1 MEVRDGYKKTEIGV
15 IPEDWDVVSVDKN
28 FDFYQNNT
36 YSRDCMN
43 EKGGDIQNIHYGDIL
58 IKYGSILDCD
68 KENIPFLN
76 MGISVSLS
84 NRTVQSGDII
94 ITDTAEDS
102 TVGKAI
108 EVINIKGRKVVSGL
122 HTIFIRPHAG
132 LFAERYLGYFFNA
145 PIYHNQLLPYIVG
158 IKVSSISKK
167 TIRNTMI
174 LRPCLEEQQA
184 IAEVLSDV
192 DSLISSLTKLI
203 SKKKKIKQGVMQE
216 LLTGEKRL
224 EGFNGEWKIM
234 HVSNIGKTYGGLA
247 GKTKAD
253 FGHGN
258 SKYIPFMNVMSN
270 PVIDMGFLEN
280 VKIADGEFQNNVKM
294 GDLFFNTSSE
304 TPEEVGMCSVLLE
317 DVDNLYLN
325 SFCFGFR
332 VNDLSSF
339 YPLYLSY
346 FFRSDV
352 GRKLM
357 FSLAQGAT
365 RYNLSKNYF
374 NKLRVALP
382 GIEEQI
388 AIANIISDMDAEIE
402 ALEQKLSKYKA
413 IKQGMM
419 HELLTGRIRLV

>member
-1 MEVRDGYKKTEIGV
+1 
-15 IPEDWDVVSVDKN
+15 
-28 FDFYQNNT
+28 
-36 YSRDCMN
+36 
-43 EKGGDIQNIHYGDIL
+43 
-58 IKYGSILDCD
+58 
-68 KENIPFLN
+68 
-76 MGISVSLS
+76 
-84 NRTVQSGDII
+84 
-94 ITDTAEDS
+94 
-102 TVGKAI
+102 
-108 EVINIKGRKVVSGL
+108 
-122 HTIFIRPHAG
+122 
-132 LFAERYLGYFFNA
+132 
-145 PIYHNQLLPYIVG
+145 
-158 IKVSSISKK
+158 
-167 TIRNTMI
+167 MI

-184 IAEVLSDV
+184 IAEALSDV
-192 DSLISSLTKLI
+192 DAVVSSLTKLI
-203 SKKKKIKQGVMQE
+203 NKKKNIKQGAMQE
-216 LLTGEKRL
+216 LLTGKKRL

-419 HELLTGRIRLV
+419 QNC

>member
-1 MEVRDGYKKTEIGV
+1 MEVREVPSGWQKKRISDIAPLQRGFDLPVKELKEGSYPVVYSNGIGYYHKFYKIKGPGV
-15 IPEDWDVVSVDKN
+15 ITGRSGTIGTVHYIEENYWPHNTTLWVTDFKCNDPKYIYFLFSYIDIEQFATGSGVPTLNRNDVHL
-28 FDFYQNNT
+28 FEAL
-36 YSRDCMN
+36 CP
-43 EKGGDIQNIHYGDIL
+43 
-58 IKYGSILDCD
+58 
-68 KENIPFLN
+68 PF
-76 MGISVSLS
+76 
-84 NRTVQSGDII
+84 
-94 ITDTAEDS
+94 
-102 TVGKAI
+102 
-108 EVINIKGRKVVSGL
+108 
-122 HTIFIRPHAG
+122 P
-132 LFAERYLGYFFNA
+132 
-145 PIYHNQLLPYIVG
+145 
-158 IKVSSISKK
+158 
-167 TIRNTMI
+167 
-174 LRPCLEEQQA
+174 EQQA
-184 IAEVLSDV
+184 IAEALSDV
-192 DSLISSLTKLI
+192 DAVVSSLTKLI

-419 HELLTGRIRLV
+419 QELLTGKIRLI

>member
-1 MEVRDGYKKTEIGV
+1 
-15 IPEDWDVVSVDKN
+15 
-28 FDFYQNNT
+28 
-36 YSRDCMN
+36 MN

-419 HELLTGRIRLV
+419 HELLNGRIRLI

>member
-1 MEVRDGYKKTEIGV
+1 MGV
-15 IPEDWDVVSVDKN
+15 IPGDW
-28 FDFYQNNT
+28 
-36 YSRDCMN
+36 
-43 EKGGDIQNIHYGDIL
+43 
-58 IKYGSILDCD
+58 
-68 KENIPFLN
+68 
-76 MGISVSLS
+76 
-84 NRTVQSGDII
+84 
-94 ITDTAEDS
+94 
-102 TVGKAI
+102 
-108 EVINIKGRKVVSGL
+108 EVINLAEKSTLKARIGWQGLTTKEYLSFGNYYLVTGTDLIDNQIDWRNCCYVDKSRYEQDKNIQIKDGDLLVTKDGTIGKIAYIENMKKPATLNSGV
-122 HTIFIRPHAG
+122 FVIRPVGGSYLPKYLFYVLSSTYFVNFLKQLTAG
-132 LFAERYLGYFFNA
+132 STIIHLYQKDFVKFNF
-145 PIYHNQLLPYIVG
+145 LLPP
-158 IKVSSISKK
+158 
-167 TIRNTMI
+167 
-174 LRPCLEEQQA
+174 LPEQQA
-184 IAEVLSDV
+184 IAEALSDV
-192 DSLISSLTKLI
+192 DAVVSSLTKLI

-419 HELLTGRIRLV
+419 QELLTGKIRLI